1 MIMARNKEK
10 AAKYKTG
17 PSSED
22 VWKVRKEPLESAF
35 TGVPVDIEA
44 EKNDAVS

>member
-1 MIMARNKEK
+1 MARNKEK

-22 VWKVRKEPLESAF
+22 IWKSRKEPLGSAF
-35 TGVPVDIEA
+35 TGIPIDMEA

>member
-1 MIMARNKEK
+1 MIMTRNKEK

-22 VWKVRKEPLESAF
+22 IWEARKEPLENAF
-35 TGVPVDIEA
+35 LGVP
-44 EKNDAVS
+44 AVGRSSAVP